1 LRARWQSPA
10 EAQTV
15 NQGRRQEVAMRHLQ
29 SQFHF
34 RHALFALQGPDGYVE
49 ALMESARE
57 AALSARRSR
66 PRPATDAGSR
76 AAPPASRR

>member
-1 LRARWQSPA
+1 
-10 EAQTV
+10 
-15 NQGRRQEVAMRHLQ
+15 MRHLH

-49 ALMESARE
+49 ALMASARE
-57 AALSARRSR
+57 AALAARRAR
-66 PRPATDAGSR
+66 QQAATEAGSR